1 METEYYLAL
10 IGTISVLL
18 ATQLLMTDTKK
29 YVIYGTKDCE
39 YTRKLLEHLEN
50 EGKMD
55 EFEFKDL
62 NEEKNLESFDS
73 MGGDA
78 TPCVANPKN
87 SKGIEGFVSYKEIV
101 DGLN

>member
-1 METEYYLAL
+1 METEYYLA
-10 IGTISVLL
+10 IIATISTLL
-18 ATQLLMTDTKK
+18 AAQLLMIQPPK

-39 YTRKLLEHLEN
+39 YTQKLLEHLEN

-62 NEEKNLESFDS
+62 NDDENLESFDS
-73 MGGDA
+73 MGGDS
-78 TPCVANPKN
+78 TPCVANLEN

-101 DGLN
+101 DGLK